1 MTQRPT
7 THVIRA
13 HARMSGYI
21 VADAIARR
29 RVEHQLVGPS
39 FERPERRGNATA
51 VHQGDAQPATQRE
64 AQAVTKRP
72 TPEAIADLLADAAL
86 GDEAAAMR
94 LGEIVLGKRAVR
106 LTERLCV
113 RLAERFREVRRVMRD
128 PSDN

>member
-1 MTQRPT
+1 M
-7 THVIRA
+7 
-13 HARMSGYI
+13 
-21 VADAIARR
+21 
-29 RVEHQLVGPS
+29 
-39 FERPERRGNATA
+39 
-51 VHQGDAQPATQRE
+51 
-64 AQAVTKRP
+64 TKRP